1 MCTMEV
7 GIGHATFSVQLPAIK
22 GHPLL
27 EVQHR
32 GLHEQPLPI
41 KANEKQLKGNWTLLY
56 QAIDKTHEHM
66 YKVCAHNTPSHK
78 EEKFVVSH

>member
-1 MCTMEV
+1 MGTMEV

-41 KANEKQLKGNWTLLY
+41 KANEKQLKGN
-56 QAIDKTHEHM
+56 
-66 YKVCAHNTPSHK
+66 
-78 EEKFVVSH
+78 